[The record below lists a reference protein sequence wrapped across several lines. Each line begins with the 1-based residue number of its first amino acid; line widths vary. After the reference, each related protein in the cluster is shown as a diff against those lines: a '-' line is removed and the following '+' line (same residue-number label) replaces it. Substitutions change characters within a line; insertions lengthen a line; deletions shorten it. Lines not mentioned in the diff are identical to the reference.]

1 MILFLKDKISLN
13 IAKSIALFTI
23 LTTVSLT
30 YAQDISNPIESFN
43 EKKEIIYGID
53 NRRTHIRK
61 DNTVIYGIYSGIG
74 FGKKLR
80 LKIGL
85 NAAPFERG
93 IHKDERDLTKKNRFF
108 FASLGQEYDFF
119 QYKKFGMTAYLQAGV
134 GKNYY
139 REFSPSGDVV
149 NEGKTV
155 IIPMETGLHF
165 SYYLNSYLKLKTGFG
180 WRFVKPD
187 ESSDL
192 SGYYFKVGLGFN
204 LRKYQELHSLPILE
218 FIE

>member
-1 MILFLKDKISLN
+1 LKSRNQIVFLF
-13 IAKSIALFTI
+13 FTI
-23 LTTVSLT
+23 IAILRVN
-30 YAQDISNPIESFN
+30 AQDISNPINSLN
-43 EKKEIIYGID
+43 EKKEIIYGFD
-53 NRRTHIRK
+53 NRRTHIRE

-80 LKIGL
+80 LKVGF

-93 IHKDERDLTKKNRFF
+93 IFRDNRDLTKKNRFY

-119 QYKKFGMTAYLQAGV
+119 QYKKFGMTVYLQAGI

-139 REFSPSGDVV
+139 REFSPQGDVV
-149 NEGKTV
+149 NEGNKL
-155 IIPMETGLHF
+155 IIPIETGLHF
-165 SYYLNSYLKLKTGFG
+165 GYYLNSYLRLKTGIG
-180 WRFVKPD
+180 WRFVKPE

>member
-1 MILFLKDKISLN
+1 MNKINLHFPIRITLFIVLLK
-13 IAKSIALFTI
+13 
-23 LTTVSLT
+23 TVNLT
-30 YAQDISNPIESFN
+30 YGQDISNPIESFN
-43 EKKEIIYGID
+43 EEKEIIYGID

-61 DNTVIYGIYSGIG
+61 DNTVIYGVYTGIG
-74 FGKKLR
+74 FGEKLR
-80 LKIGL
+80 LKIGF

-93 IHKDERDLTKKNRFF
+93 IHKDERELTKKNRFF

-119 QYKKFGMTAYLQAGV
+119 QYKKFGITAYLQAGL

-139 REFSPSGDVV
+139 REFSAKGDLV
-149 NEGKTV
+149 NEGSNI

-165 SYYLNSYLKLKTGFG
+165 GYYINSYLRLKSGIG

-187 ESSDL
+187 ASADL